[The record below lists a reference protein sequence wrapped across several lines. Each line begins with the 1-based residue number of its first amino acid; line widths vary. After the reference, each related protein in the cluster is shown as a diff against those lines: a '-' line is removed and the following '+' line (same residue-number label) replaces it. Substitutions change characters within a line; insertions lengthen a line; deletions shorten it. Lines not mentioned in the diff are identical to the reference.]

1 MFRRFPFI
9 LLRMAFFTENTVD
22 HLILPGNSC
31 LLNYSVLNEYYSAA
45 PFRSFSIKYVVDGTE
60 LYSINGTKYVVK
72 NREYILANSHSEG
85 YVEVGSRKAVAGIC
99 IDVAPDILSEVV
111 ASYIGPD
118 TPVSDTDLDR
128 FFNSVDFMEN
138 KYEAANTHLGACLL
152 EVEKALKEDPSGDFQ
167 MNREF
172 YLLLA
177 EKIVED
183 HIPVFRKL
191 HSIRAVKPATR
202 KDLLRKVEKA
212 RDYIDLFYQ
221 KELSIAHIAREA
233 GLSEYHFFRLFRAVY
248 ALSPHQ
254 YILRRRLAFA
264 KELITQEAVAVSVA
278 AVMSGFADVHAFSK
292 AFRKFFGHAPSLTV
306 DFKNS
311 RI

>member
-1 MFRRFPFI
+1 MFWGFPFI

-60 LYSINGTKYVVK
+60 LYAINGTKYVVR
-72 NREYILANSHSEG
+72 NREYILANNHSEG

-99 IDVAPDILSEVV
+99 IDVAPDILSEAV
-111 ASYIGPD
+111 ASYMEPD
-118 TPVSDTDLDR
+118 TPVSDMDLDR
-128 FFNSVDFMEN
+128 FFNSGDFMEN
-138 KYEAANTHLGACLL
+138 KYTATNTHLGACLL
-152 EVEKALKEDPSGDFQ
+152 EVEHALKEDPSLDFQ

-177 EKIVED
+177 EKIVQD

-191 HSIRAVKPATR
+191 RSVKAVKPETR

-221 KELSIAHIAREA
+221 KELGIAHIAREA
-233 GLSEYHFFRLFRAVY
+233 GLSEYHFFRLFRSVY
-248 ALSPHQ
+248 TLSPHQ
-254 YILRRRLAFA
+254 YILRKRLTFA
-264 KELITQEAVAVSVA
+264 KELIRQEAVSVSVA
-278 AVMSGFADVHAFSK
+278 AVMSGFSDVHAFSK
-292 AFRKFFGHAPSLTV
+292 AYRKFFGHAPSLAP
-306 DFKNS
+306 DFKK
-311 RI
+311 

>member
-1 MFRRFPFI
+1 
-9 LLRMAFFTENTVD
+9 MAFFTENTVD
-22 HLILPGNSC
+22 HLVLPGNSC
-31 LLNYSVLNEYYSAA
+31 LLNYSVLNEYYSPA

-60 LYSINGTKYVVK
+60 LYSVNGTKYVVK

-111 ASYIGPD
+111 ASYTEPG
-118 TPVSDTDLDR
+118 TPVPDIDLDR
-128 FFNSVDFMEN
+128 FFNSGDFMEN
-138 KYEAANTHLGACLL
+138 KYTATRTHLGACLL
-152 EVEKALKEDPSGDFQ
+152 EVEHALKEDPSRDFQ

-172 YLLLA
+172 YLVLA
-177 EKIVED
+177 EKIVRD

-191 HSIRAVKPATR
+191 QSVRAVKPATR

-212 RDYIDLFYQ
+212 REYIDLFYQ
-221 KELSIAHIAREA
+221 KELSIARIALEA
-233 GLSEYHFFRLFRAVY
+233 GLSEYHFFRLFRSVY

-254 YILRRRLAFA
+254 YIVRKRLAFA
-264 KELITQEAVAVSVA
+264 KELIRQEDVAISVA
-278 AVMSGFADVHAFSK
+278 AVMSGFSDIHAFSK
-292 AFRKFFGHAPSLTV
+292 AFRKFFGHAPSAMA

>member
-1 MFRRFPFI
+1 
-9 LLRMAFFTENTVD
+9 MAFFTENTVN

-45 PFRSFSIKYVVDGTE
+45 PFRSFSIKYVVEGTE
-60 LYSINGTKYVVK
+60 LYAINGAKYVVK

-99 IDVAPDILSEVV
+99 IDVAPDMLSEVV
-111 ASYIGPD
+111 ASYREPGTAVPD
-118 TPVSDTDLDR
+118 PGLDR
-128 FFNSVDFMEN
+128 FFNSRDFMEN
-138 KYEAANTHLGACLL
+138 KYAAANTHLGACLL
-152 EVEKALKEDPSGDFQ
+152 EIEKTLKEDPSSDFQ

-172 YLLLA
+172 YLVLA
-177 EKIVED
+177 EKIVQD

-191 HSIRAVKPATR
+191 HAVKAVKTETR

-212 RDYIDLFYQ
+212 REYIDLFYQ
-221 KELSIAHIAREA
+221 KDLGIARIALEA
-233 GLSEYHFFRLFRAVY
+233 GLSEYHFFRLFRSVY

-254 YILRRRLAFA
+254 YIVRKRLAFA
-264 KELITQEAVAVSVA
+264 QALIRQEGVAISVA
-278 AVMSGFADVHAFSK
+278 AVMSGFSDVQAFSK
-292 AFRKFFGHAPSLTV
+292 AFRKFFGYAPSMAGV
-306 DFKNS
+306 PKNS